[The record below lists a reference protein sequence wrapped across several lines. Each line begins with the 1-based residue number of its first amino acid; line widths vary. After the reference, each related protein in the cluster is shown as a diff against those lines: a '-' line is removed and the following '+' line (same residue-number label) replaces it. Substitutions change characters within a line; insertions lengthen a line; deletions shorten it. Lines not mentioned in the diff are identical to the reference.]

1 MFRSWQ
7 NRHTSAV
14 RALIVV
20 ALLAAAGGNLLEA
33 GHSHA
38 PHEVTADCL
47 LLHVSANAVSDG
59 IHADLPDY
67 RNATPVLGPMAAP
80 LSRLIVQLPPPRGP
94 PAHS

>member
-7 NRHTSAV
+7 NRHTSAA

-59 IHADLPDY
+59 IHADLP
-67 RNATPVLGPMAAP
+67 VLGPMAAP
-80 LSRLIVQLPPPRGP
+80 LLRVIVQLPPPRGP

>member
-7 NRHTSAV
+7 HRHISAA
-14 RALIVV
+14 RALILI
-20 ALLAAAGGNLLEA
+20 ALLAVAGGNLLEA

-59 IHADLPDY
+59 IHADVPDY
-67 RNATPVLGPMAAP
+67 RNPTPILSHVAAP
-80 LSRLIVQLPPPRGP
+80 RSRVIVQLPPPRGP